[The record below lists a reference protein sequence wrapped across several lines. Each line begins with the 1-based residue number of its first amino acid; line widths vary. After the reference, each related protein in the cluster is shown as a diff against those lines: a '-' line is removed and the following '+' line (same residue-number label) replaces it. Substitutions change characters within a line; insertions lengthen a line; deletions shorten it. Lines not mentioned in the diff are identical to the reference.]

1 MNNRLTTI
9 LSFPM
14 QSPYVQERLQALEIV
29 DLKLCSILQ
38 EASQVVS
45 TYSEIKKG
53 NQQLRPQFTR
63 HVTQLYNDLGYV
75 SKELRQEIKYLNENV
90 GKRLL
95 PINNVNK
102 RAMHQDD
109 DKLKEQI
116 KILDQLLQNDI
127 NENTGN

>member
-1 MNNRLTTI
+1 
-9 LSFPM
+9 M

-29 DLKLCSILQ
+29 DLKLCSIIQ

-45 TYSEIKKG
+45 TFSEIKKG
-53 NQQLRPQFTR
+53 NDQMRPQFNR
-63 HVTQLYNDLGYV
+63 HVTQIYSALEYV
-75 SKELRQEIKYLNENV
+75 NKELRQEIKYLDENM

-102 RAMHQDD
+102 KGIHQDD

-116 KILDQLLQNDI
+116 DLMGRIL
-127 NENTGN
+127 E

>member
-1 MNNRLTTI
+1 
-9 LSFPM
+9 M

-45 TYSEIKKG
+45 TYSKIKKG
-53 NQQLRPQFTR
+53 NQQLRPQFAR

-75 SKELRQEIKYLNENV
+75 SKELRREIKYLNENV

-102 RAMHQDD
+102 KAIHQDD

-116 KILDQLLQNDI
+116 KILDQLLKAHSD
-127 NENTGN
+127 ENPSN